1 MSSSIFT
8 KSDYNSANGMQS
20 SIFGPPLW
28 HTLHIMSF
36 NYPTNP
42 TPAQKKYYMDFLLSL
57 EHVLPCV
64 YCRNN
69 FKKNLK
75 AAKFNSGVMKNRH
88 TFSYFIYNLHNCVN
102 KMLKKNVNISYEE
115 VRDRYEH
122 FRSRCDE
129 KETKRAIEK
138 AQKEKKKEIGCDK
151 SLYGKKSKCVL
162 RIVPKSSQ
170 AKSFVVSKKC
180 LNKKKSKK
188 KKINTLI
195 M

>member
-1 MSSSIFT
+1 MSSSVFN

-20 SIFGPPLW
+20 SVFGPPLW

-36 NYPTNP
+36 NYPVNP
-42 TPAQKKYYMDFLLSL
+42 TNEQKKYYTNFLLSL
-57 EHVLPCV
+57 ENVLPCV
-64 YCRNN
+64 YCRIN
-69 FKKNLK
+69 FKKNLNK
-75 AAKFNSGVMKNRH
+75 ANFNPSVMKNRQ
-88 TFSYFIYNLHNCVN
+88 TFSYFIYKLHNCVN
-102 KMLKKNVNISYEE
+102 KMLKKNINISYEE

-129 KETKRAIEK
+129 KESKKAIEK

-170 AKSFVVSKKC
+170 TKSFTVSKKC
-180 LNKKKSKK
+180 LNKKKKSRKK
-188 KKINTLI
+188 
-195 M
+195 